1 MKQIDIDTI
10 NSIVREVTEN
20 NNPKVFV
27 SGMGMQ
33 GKNLVYTLSPTIS
46 LPSNPSETE
55 KLNSIREVVSD
66 IVVGIQAYFGKYGY
80 SFEAWRC
87 GLCILIGEKEMGV

>member
-10 NSIVREVTEN
+10 NSIVREVTEDN
-20 NNPKVFV
+20 IPKVFV
-27 SGMGMQ
+27 SGIGMQ
-33 GKNLVYTLSPTIS
+33 GKNLVYMLSPTTIS
-46 LPSNPSETE
+46 FAPCPSETE
-55 KLNSIREVVSD
+55 KFSEVVSD
-66 IVVGIQAYFGKYGY
+66 IVVSIQAYFGKYGY